1 MFHRVQAFCDLLDS
15 RKEPFGFPIDPFS
28 SALSLRGPL
37 VHPRPNLSDLRV
49 DLFERIAQRGQRL
62 EQVVPVKAPEVDGA
76 GVPGVLKEG
85 QPGPHSRGPQA
96 PFLGVMVSAS
106 AESTCSA
113 RIWNLLSRS
122 RFAPADSL
130 RWTSSLHRSIQRS
143 TFLTCLPRS
152 PSCVSVSGLRRDS
165 ATEIMDRART

>member
-1 MFHRVQAFCDLLDS
+1 MFYRVQAFCDLLDS

-37 VHPRPNLSDLRV
+37 VHPRPDLRYQGI

-113 RIWNLLSRS
+113 RIWNLL
-122 RFAPADSL
+122 L
-130 RWTSSLHRSIQRS
+130 RWTSSLQGKP
-143 TFLTCLPRS
+143 L
-152 PSCVSVSGLRRDS
+152 SGLLRFAGFGDTPHIPCVAHIFG
-165 ATEIMDRART
+165 ATPSDRSYDIPRKNI